1 MKLMSKIGK
10 VSSRITE
17 EIEQQ
22 NWKEAEED
30 ALDLLKMA
38 DLPDYYV

>member
-1 MKLMSKIGK
+1 MSKIGK
-10 VSSRITE
+10 ISSRITE

-22 NWKEAEED
+22 NWKEGEEE